1 MTTELVELTDLISC
15 WEPLTGRRSVPRSVV
30 LDRLRA
36 SGQHRAMRIARRLPA
51 RGDVRG
57 DFLDDEAVD
66 ALLIRVHCEL
76 QRLSEELQQGRRVAE
91 RLGGWVAELR
101 AQDPARPV
109 RVVDVGC
116 GLGYVLRW
124 LATAQTL
131 GPGVELVGLDLNGT
145 LVGAAR
151 ALSEREGLDV
161 EFVQGAAAALRSL
174 VPAPERTVVM
184 STGLLHHLRGDAL
197 PEFFRG
203 QRDLGV
209 HAFCHWDPVPGPWST
224 MGAWMF
230 HRARMREPVSRHDGV
245 LSVRRAHPASA
256 LLEAAGSAAPGYE
269 LSCTDTGIWPFTL
282 TERLRPIVGVRR

>member
-1 MTTELVELTDLISC
+1 MTTELVELTDLISR
-15 WEPLTGRRSVPRSVV
+15 WEPRTGRHPVRRSAV

-36 SGQHRAMRIARRLPA
+36 SGQHRAMRIAQRLPA
-51 RGDVRG
+51 RDDVLE
-57 DFLDDEAVD
+57 DVLDDGAVD

-91 RLGGWVAELR
+91 RLRGWVVALR
-101 AQDPARPV
+101 RLDPARPV

-124 LATAQTL
+124 LAAAKAL

-161 EFVQGAAAALRSL
+161 EFVQGDTAALRSL
-174 VPAPERTVVM
+174 VTAPERTVVM
-184 STGLLHHLRGDAL
+184 SSGLLHHLRGDAL
-197 PEFFRG
+197 PEFFRC
-203 QRDLGV
+203 QHDLAV
-209 HAFCHWDPVPGPWST
+209 HAFCHWDPVPGAWST
-224 MGAWMF
+224 MGSWMF

-245 LSVRRAHPASA
+245 MSVRRAHSAEA
-256 LLEAAGSAAPGYE
+256 LLAAAGSAAPGYE
-269 LSCTDTGIWPFTL
+269 LSCTDTSIWPFTL